1 MRKGN
6 TDGAAAKVSDVARTK
21 LLTRSPVFEQDMN
34 PALDQLVATSTVPVL
49 VDFWASWCGPCKAM
63 HPVLDEL
70 EAEMGERVRI
80 VRIDVDEELDLAV
93 RMNVLGVPTFIL
105 YHNGR
110 VFWRQAGVFTR
121 ESLRTVI
128 EAAEKKEGG

>member
-1 MRKGN
+1 MENK
-6 TDGAAAKVSDVARTK
+6 
-21 LLTRSPVFEQDMN
+21 
-34 PALDQLVATSTVPVL
+34 LDQLAAGSPVPVL
-49 VDFWASWCGPCKAM
+49 VDFWATWCGPCKAM

-70 EAEMGERVRI
+70 EAEMGDRVRI

-93 RMNVLGVPTFIL
+93 SMNVLGVPTFIL

-110 VFWRQAGVFTR
+110 IFWRQAGVFTK

-128 EAAEKKEGG
+128 EAAEKKG